1 MLSNQVNKEVVIFL
15 NNVSFSNLKAL
26 VDYMYRGV
34 VNVGRDQLS
43 SFLHTAEALQVKGLQ
58 QTGSVLNNSS
68 TQSPEVAK
76 LPEKNKT
83 MPLPPASSLLG
94 TGNPQ
99 IAQCLQAFPPRVTH
113 PLKSGKAP
121 EHSLLSKTFEA
132 QLNSLIE
139 SADQFI
145 AVDPKIEF
153 DMDNFN
159 NDGPSQVNFQMIK

>member
-1 MLSNQVNKEVVIFL
+1 MLSSQVNKEVVIFL
-15 NNVSFSNLKAL
+15 NNVSFNDLKAL

-34 VNVGRDQLS
+34 VNVGRDQLA

-58 QTGSVLNNSS
+58 QAGSVLNNTSS
-68 TQSPEVAK
+68 TNTLNPEVEK
-76 LPEKNKT
+76 LPGKNQT
-83 MPLPPASSLLG
+83 TSLPPATSLIS
-94 TGNPQ
+94 TTNPQ
-99 IAQCLQAFPPRVTH
+99 IVPNPPIFQSRVAQPS
-113 PLKSGKAP
+113 KSGKTT

-153 DMDNFN
+153 DMENFN
-159 NDGPSQVNFQMIK
+159 NEDQSQAS